1 MVDDQKRLPA
11 RFYKNQRGREPVR
24 EWLVGLKQDQDR
36 KIIGTDLDIA
46 RARQKK
52 VEQ

>member
-24 EWLVGLKQDQDR
+24 EWLVGLKQD
-36 KIIGTDLDIA
+36 LDIA